1 MHLSAFSQTSVYS
14 STRDWVIG
22 HYSGTYKDS
31 TANGPWQPIA
41 FEIDYSSYHPFYWN
55 DDTTVYVG
63 IGIVYYKISLDSVFL
78 SPGGFISPNNTGKLY
93 KNDSLLFKIL
103 NPGPNPHFYY
113 YKLKKMSSTF
123 GIKERQR
130 SSTIQII
137 PNPAQ
142 NYIQVSL
149 PELFGEVF
157 TYKIYNS
164 SGQLIES
171 SDLNDTQ
178 RIDISIL
185 PNGIYY
191 LGFYGK
197 WNQYNSIFIKE

>member
-1 MHLSAFSQTSVYS
+1 
-14 STRDWVIG
+14 
-22 HYSGTYKDS
+22 
-31 TANGPWQPIA
+31 
-41 FEIDYSSYHPFYWN
+41 
-55 DDTTVYVG
+55 
-63 IGIVYYKISLDSVFL
+63 
-78 SPGGFISPNNTGKLY
+78 
-93 KNDSLLFKIL
+93 
-103 NPGPNPHFYY
+103 
-113 YKLKKMSSTF
+113 MSSTV

-185 PNGIYY
+185 PKGIYY